1 MKTPIR
7 EEKNREYIR
16 TGHSSRACPP
26 LHAEREIDALGGRWG
41 VHLSAADRPGV
52 LVAVVVL
59 GSGASRRGAGI
70 ANAASVGRPHLLR
83 GGVAD
88 VRDVVAPDAQHR
100 CGQKGVE
107 SRHPLK
113 HPTRRPNS
121 AGTAL

>member
-59 GSGASRRGAGI
+59 GSGASRRGARLE
-70 ANAASVGRPHLLR
+70 NAASVGRAHLLR
-83 GGVAD
+83 GGVTD
-88 VRDVVAPDAQHR
+88 PRDGGAPNATHR
-100 CGQKGVE
+100 
-107 SRHPLK
+107 H
-113 HPTRRPNS
+113 
-121 AGTAL
+121 

>member
-70 ANAASVGRPHLLR
+70 ANAASVGRPHRSEEHTSELQSPDHLVCRLLLEKKKKK
-83 GGVAD
+83 V
-88 VRDVVAPDAQHR
+88 
-100 CGQKGVE
+100 
-107 SRHPLK
+107 
-113 HPTRRPNS
+113 
-121 AGTAL
+121 